1 MGRKIRSIKHRGDRD
16 LPQPRNRLERGNVAF
31 VRKHPGQD
39 VTHRLA
45 SRSSLENE
53 EQTDQVHGHRAPS
66 GGRPEA
72 WMLAHV
78 RVDNQPVSVWVLE
91 LTVVPKRHVAER
103 CPTGS

>member
-16 LPQPRNRLERGNVAF
+16 LPQPRNRLEGGNVPF
-31 VRKHPGQD
+31 VRKDPGQD
-39 VTHRLA
+39 VTHSLA
-45 SRSSLENE
+45 SRPSLENE
-53 EQTDQVHGHRAPS
+53 QQPDQMHGHRAPS

-78 RVDNQPVSVWVLE
+78 RVDNQTVSAWVLK
-91 LTVVPKRHVAER
+91 LTIIPKRHLAEG